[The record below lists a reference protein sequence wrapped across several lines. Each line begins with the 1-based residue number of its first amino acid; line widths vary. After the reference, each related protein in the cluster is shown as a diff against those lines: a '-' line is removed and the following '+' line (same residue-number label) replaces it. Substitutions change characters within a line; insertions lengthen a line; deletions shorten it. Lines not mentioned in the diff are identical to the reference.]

1 MKKIG
6 SVLLLLAMALSLAA
20 CGAKGPDKTGGEAP
34 KEEASWFPEKATVTQ
49 ADGTQFDLIVCR
61 LEGDTLT
68 ARYSWPDG
76 RDNGFDPYYDFSFTL
91 KDGFVSR
98 RTMESAYRADEVER
112 VESEIAYDAAAGK
125 ILLQSTAS
133 DGSAVPGPE
142 SFAFTFD
149 DQGRVASLTV
159 HSKGYSGNEV
169 DTLYTYAYGAESYT
183 VSSDLENRGTG
194 DGEIS
199 YREHTVWTI
208 ANDHSSMEEVT
219 DIEPVTAALTIEVK
233 EGGEYVEKEVARIR
247 RVSNAQGYLTEETTT
262 LADGT
267 TGRDGRQ
274 GVGAG
279 EFDADGRI
287 VSFAYTK
294 IDGTIGREAKYS
306 YDENGNMSRFELT
319 MDGETQM
326 VAISWMK
333 IPEGLARAGELFQ
346 GGSAFILSEM
356 IEEGVTGISEDMGL
370 FLLTRRSGLFPEK

>member
-6 SVLLLLAMALSLAA
+6 SILLLLAMALSLAA
-20 CGAKGPDKTGGEAP
+20 CGAKGPGTTGGGA
-34 KEEASWFPEKATVTQ
+34 EEGKAIWFPEKATVTRE
-49 ADGTQFDLIVCR
+49 DGTQFDLIVCR

-76 RDNGFDPYYDFSFTL
+76 RDNGFDPYYEFSFTL

-112 VESEIAYDAAAGK
+112 VESEVTYDAAAGK
-125 ILLQSTAS
+125 ILFQSTAS

-159 HSKGYSGNEV
+159 HSKGYSGNEA

-183 VSSDLENRGTG
+183 VSNDLENRGG
-194 DGEIS
+194 DGEVS

-208 ANDHSSMEEVT
+208 ANDRSSMEEVS

-233 EGGEYVEKEVARIR
+233 ENGEYVEKEVARIR
-247 RVSNAQGYLTEETTT
+247 RVYNAQGYLTEETTT

-267 TGRDGRQ
+267 TGRDGRR

-287 VSFAYTK
+287 VSFSYTK
-294 IDGTIGREAKYS
+294 TDGTIGRQAKYS
-306 YDENGNMSRFELT
+306 YDENGNLSQFSLT
-319 MDGETQM
+319 MDGETQT

-356 IEEGVTGISEDMGL
+356 IEEGVTGISGDMGL
-370 FLLTRRSGLFPEK
+370 FLLTRRSELFPEK

>member
-6 SVLLLLAMALSLAA
+6 SILLLLAMALSLAA
-20 CGAKGPDKTGGEAP
+20 CGAKGPDAAGGGEEGKAI
-34 KEEASWFPEKATVTQ
+34 WFPEKATVTRE
-49 ADGTQFDLIVCR
+49 DGTQFDLIVCR

-76 RDNGFDPYYDFSFTL
+76 RDNGFDPYYEFSFTL

-112 VESEIAYDAAAGK
+112 VESEVTYDAAAGK
-125 ILLQSTAS
+125 ILFQSTAS
-133 DGSAVPGPE
+133 DGSAAPGPE

-169 DTLYTYAYGAESYT
+169 DTLYTYAYGAKSYT
-183 VSSDLENRGTG
+183 VSNDLENRGS

-199 YREHTVWTI
+199 YRQHTVWTI

-233 EGGEYVEKEVARIR
+233 EGGEFVEKEVARIR
-247 RVSNAQGYLTEETTT
+247 RVYNAQGYLTEETTT

-267 TGRDGRQ
+267 TGRDGRR

-287 VSFAYTK
+287 VSFSYTK
-294 IDGTIGREAKYS
+294 TDGTIGRQAKYS
-306 YDENGNMSRFELT
+306 YDENGNLSQFSLT
-319 MDGETQM
+319 MDGETQT

-356 IEEGVTGISEDMGL
+356 IEEGVTGISGDMGL
-370 FLLTRRSGLFPEK
+370 FLLTRRSELFPEK

>member
-6 SVLLLLAMALSLAA
+6 SILLLLAMALSLAA
-20 CGAKGPDKTGGEAP
+20 CGAKGPGTTGGGA
-34 KEEASWFPEKATVTQ
+34 EEGKAIWFPEKATVTRE
-49 ADGTQFDLIVCR
+49 DGTQFDLIVCR

-76 RDNGFDPYYDFSFTL
+76 RDNGFDPYYEFSFTL

-112 VESEIAYDAAAGK
+112 VESEVTYDAAAGK
-125 ILLQSTAS
+125 ILFQSTAS

-159 HSKGYSGNEV
+159 HSKGYSGNEA

-183 VSSDLENRGTG
+183 VSSDLENRGS
-194 DGEIS
+194 DGEVS

-208 ANDHSSMEEVT
+208 ANDRSSMEEVS
-219 DIEPVTAALTIEVK
+219 DFEKVTAALTMEVK
-233 EGGEYVEKEVARIR
+233 ENGEFMEKEVARIR
-247 RVSNAQGYLTEETTT
+247 RVYNAQGYLTEETTT
-262 LADGT
+262 FTDGT
-267 TGRDGRQ
+267 TGRDGRR

-294 IDGTIGREAKYS
+294 TDGTIGRQAKYS
-306 YDENGNMSRFELT
+306 YDENGNLSQFSLT
-319 MDGETQM
+319 MDGETQT

>member
-6 SVLLLLAMALSLAA
+6 SILLLLAMALSLAA
-20 CGAKGPDKTGGEAP
+20 CGAKGPGTAGGGA
-34 KEEASWFPEKATVTQ
+34 EEGKAIWFPEKATVTRE
-49 ADGTQFDLIVCR
+49 DGTQFDLIVCR

-76 RDNGFDPYYDFSFTL
+76 RDNGFDPYYEFSFTL

-112 VESEIAYDAAAGK
+112 VESEVAYDAAAGK

-159 HSKGYSGNEV
+159 HSRGYSGNEA
-169 DTLYTYAYGAESYT
+169 DTLYTYAYGEKSYT
-183 VSSDLENRGTG
+183 VSSDLENRGG
-194 DGEIS
+194 DGEVS

-208 ANDHSSMEEVT
+208 ANDRSSMEEVS
-219 DIEPVTAALTIEVK
+219 DFEPVTAALTMEVK
-233 EGGEYVEKEVARIR
+233 ENGEYVEKEVARIR
-247 RVSNAQGYLTEETTT
+247 RVYNAQGYLTEETTT

-267 TGRDGRQ
+267 TGRDGRR

-287 VSFAYTK
+287 VSFSYTK
-294 IDGTIGREAKYS
+294 TDGTIGRQAKYS
-306 YDENGNMSRFELT
+306 YDENGNLSQFSLT
-319 MDGETQM
+319 MDGETQT

-370 FLLTRRSGLFPEK
+370 FLLTRRSELFPEK

>member
-6 SVLLLLAMALSLAA
+6 SILLLLAMALSLAA
-20 CGAKGPDKTGGEAP
+20 CGAKGPDAAGGGEEGKAI
-34 KEEASWFPEKATVTQ
+34 WFPEKATVTRE
-49 ADGTQFDLIVCR
+49 DGTQFDLIVCR

-76 RDNGFDPYYDFSFTL
+76 RDNGFDPYYEFSFTL

-112 VESEIAYDAAAGK
+112 VESEVTYDAAAGK
-125 ILLQSTAS
+125 ILFQSTAS

-159 HSKGYSGNEV
+159 HSKGYSGNEA

-183 VSSDLENRGTG
+183 VSNDLENRGS

-208 ANDHSSMEEVT
+208 ANDHSSMEKVT

-247 RVSNAQGYLTEETTT
+247 RVYNAQGYLTEETTT

-294 IDGTIGREAKYS
+294 TDGTIGRQAKYS
-306 YDENGNMSRFELT
+306 YDENGNLSQFSLT
-319 MDGETQM
+319 MDGETQT

-356 IEEGVTGISEDMGL
+356 IEEGVTGISGDMGL
-370 FLLTRRSGLFPEK
+370 FLLTRRSELFPEK

>member
-6 SVLLLLAMALSLAA
+6 SILLLLAMALSLAA
-20 CGAKGPDKTGGEAP
+20 CGAKGPGTTGGGA
-34 KEEASWFPEKATVTQ
+34 EEGKAIWFPEKATVTRE
-49 ADGTQFDLIVCR
+49 DGTQFDLIVCR

-76 RDNGFDPYYDFSFTL
+76 RDNGFDPYYEFSFTL

-112 VESEIAYDAAAGK
+112 VESEVTYDAAAGK
-125 ILLQSTAS
+125 ILLRSTAS

-159 HSKGYSGNEV
+159 HSKGYSGNEA

-183 VSSDLENRGTG
+183 VSSDLENRGG
-194 DGEIS
+194 DGEVS

-208 ANDHSSMEEVT
+208 ANDRSSMEEVS
-219 DIEPVTAALTIEVK
+219 DFEKVTAALTMEVK
-233 EGGEYVEKEVARIR
+233 EGGEFVEKEVARIR
-247 RVSNAQGYLTEETTT
+247 RVYNAQGYLTEETTT

-267 TGRDGRQ
+267 TGRDGRR

-294 IDGTIGREAKYS
+294 TDGTIGREAKYS

-319 MDGETQM
+319 MDGETQT

-333 IPEGLARAGELFQ
+333 IPEGLARAGKLFQ

>member
-6 SVLLLLAMALSLAA
+6 SILLLLAMALSLAA
-20 CGAKGPDKTGGEAP
+20 CGAKGPGTTGGGA
-34 KEEASWFPEKATVTQ
+34 EEGKAIWFPEKATVTRE
-49 ADGTQFDLIVCR
+49 DGTQFDLIVCR

-76 RDNGFDPYYDFSFTL
+76 RDNGFDPYYEFSFTL

-112 VESEIAYDAAAGK
+112 VESEVTYDAAAGK
-125 ILLQSTAS
+125 ILLRSTAS

-159 HSKGYSGNEV
+159 HSKGYSGNEA

-183 VSSDLENRGTG
+183 VSSDLENRGG
-194 DGEIS
+194 DGEVS

-208 ANDHSSMEEVT
+208 ANDRSSMEEVS
-219 DIEPVTAALTIEVK
+219 DFEKVTAALTMEVK
-233 EGGEYVEKEVARIR
+233 EGGEFVEKEVARIR
-247 RVSNAQGYLTEETTT
+247 RVYNAQGYLTEETTT

-267 TGRDGRQ
+267 TGRDGRR

-279 EFDADGRI
+279 KFDADGRI

-294 IDGTIGREAKYS
+294 TDGTIGRQAKYS
-306 YDENGNMSRFELT
+306 YDENGNLSQFSLT
-319 MDGETQM
+319 MDGETQT

-370 FLLTRRSGLFPEK
+370 FLLTRRSELFPEK

>member
-20 CGAKGPDKTGGEAP
+20 CGAKGPDAAGGGE
-34 KEEASWFPEKATVTQ
+34 EEKAIWFPEKATVTRE
-49 ADGTQFDLIVCR
+49 DGTQFDLIACR

-68 ARYSWPDG
+68 ARYSWSDG
-76 RDNGFDPYYDFSFTL
+76 RDNGFDPYYEFTFTL

-98 RTMESAYRADEVER
+98 RTMETAYGADEVER
-112 VESEIAYDAAAGK
+112 VESEVAYDAAAGK

-133 DGSAVPGPE
+133 DGSAAPGPE

-149 DQGRVASLTV
+149 DQERVASLTV
-159 HSKGYSGNEV
+159 HSRGYSGNEA

-183 VSSDLENRGTG
+183 VSSDLENRGG
-194 DGEIS
+194 DGEVS

-208 ANDHSSMEEVT
+208 ANDRSSMEEVT
-219 DIEPVTAALTIEVK
+219 DFEKGTAALTMEVK
-233 EGGEYVEKEVARIR
+233 EGGEFVEKEVARIR
-247 RVSNAQGYLTEETTT
+247 RVYNAQGYLTEETTT
-262 LADGT
+262 FADGT
-267 TGRDGRQ
+267 TGRDGRR

-287 VSFAYTK
+287 VSFSYTK
-294 IDGTIGREAKYS
+294 TDGTIGRTAKFS
-306 YDENGNMSRFELT
+306 YDENGNLSQFSLT
-319 MDGETQM
+319 MDGETQT

-333 IPEGLARAGELFQ
+333 IPEGLTRAGELFQ

-356 IEEGVTGISEDMGL
+356 IEEGVTGISGDMGL
-370 FLLTRRSGLFPEK
+370 FLLTRRSELFPEK